1 MKHESFVEGLT
12 EILQKR
18 NVVDAQEAKS
28 LQNIFKGANKPNFDD
43 FLLDEGLV
51 EKDDLLNALAEYF
64 QVPPFDVVGYFFN
77 RATVRMFPKE
87 FLSSNGIIPIGRDE
101 NMLIVVAS
109 NPADPELLPRI
120 GNYVSYDIRFRVGI
134 RQDIYNAIEE
144 FFEQSLTEVDYD
156 EDLDDDRDA
165 RVIQIKQEEE
175 EEDLAFEDFEPK
187 E

>member
-12 EILQKR
+12 KILQKR
-18 NVVDAQEAKS
+18 NVIDAQEAKS

-77 RATVRMFPKE
+77 HATVRMFPKE

-120 GNYVSYDIRFRVGI
+120 GNYVSYDIRFHVGI

-156 EDLDDDRDA
+156 KDLDDDREV
-165 RVIQIKQEEE
+165 RVSQRKQEEE
-175 EEDLAFEDFEPK
+175 EEELEFDDFEPK